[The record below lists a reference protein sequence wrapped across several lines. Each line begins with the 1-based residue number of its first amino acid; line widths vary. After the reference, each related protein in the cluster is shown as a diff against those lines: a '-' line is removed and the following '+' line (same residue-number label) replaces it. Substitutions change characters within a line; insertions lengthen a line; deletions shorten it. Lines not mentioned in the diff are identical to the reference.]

1 METLTTITSGINVPT
16 ITGYQNI
23 LQGVRFPS
31 VSWSV
36 AAPTAAPTATPVVVA
51 SKKDEEGTPW
61 WVWLIIV
68 LIILVCAA
76 FLAALK
82 YNKQNQR

>member
-1 METLTTITSGINVPT
+1 METLTTITSGINVPS

-31 VSWSV
+31 VSWSATAPA
-36 AAPTAAPTATPVVVA
+36 AAPVAA
-51 SKKDEEGTPW
+51 SKKDEEGTSW
-61 WVWLIIV
+61 WAWLIIV
-68 LIILVCAA
+68 LIILGCAA